1 MGSLFDK
8 FLNRFFSNE
17 ESIYFAILL
26 FFSFL
31 FIIFF
36 GDVLLPVIISIVI
49 AFLLNGL
56 MKTLVSYELSSRL
69 SLTITLLIFF
79 GFYLSLF
86 MVLPSI
92 GTQINNLLQNLPT
105 IVNSFQSTLLEM
117 NEYFSEEDVEM
128 IFENLGEQLNS
139 LLSSALGQ

>member
-36 GDVLLPVIISIVI
+36 WRCSI
-49 AFLLNGL
+49 ASDY
-56 MKTLVSYELSSRL
+56 KYCHC
-69 SLTITLLIFF
+69 FF
-79 GFYLSLF
+79 
-86 MVLPSI
+86 I
-92 GTQINNLLQNLPT
+92 KRI
-105 IVNSFQSTLLEM
+105 
-117 NEYFSEEDVEM
+117 D
-128 IFENLGEQLNS
+128 ENLG
-139 LLSSALGQ
+139 